1 MNGGKQVGVR
11 SLASLLEKKS
21 HEAPQGDAVGSI
33 GQCMAVMSTLT
44 EKFLTVITGGAD
56 FMKQLLSV

>member
-1 MNGGKQVGVR
+1 MGGGQ
-11 SLASLLEKKS
+11 SLASLQKS

-33 GQCMAVMSTLT
+33 GQCIAGMATLT